1 MGLVVAL
8 GAVDLDGLGQRTDL
22 LPQDFALEGDIT
34 RFEFLL
40 EELVRLLF
48 KSFAK
53 LLRIRISLHGK

>member
-40 EELVRLLF
+40 EELVRFLF